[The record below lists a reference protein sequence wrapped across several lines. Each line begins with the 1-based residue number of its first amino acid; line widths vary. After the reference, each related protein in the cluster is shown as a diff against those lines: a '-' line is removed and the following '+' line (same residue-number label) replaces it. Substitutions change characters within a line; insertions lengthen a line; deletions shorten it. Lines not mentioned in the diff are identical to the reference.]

1 MVMDMD
7 APRVLSIVML
17 TDRRMVYFFIEPV
30 WPSRAV
36 PSQWNSGC
44 LAVEKKSVA
53 KWQEQK
59 KSFVKWRELLLSRLR
74 PFALPPPHPYNTGFN
89 GYVRTVDGQGGRTT
103 RHEPRHS
110 VAAGS

>member
-1 MVMDMD
+1 MDMD

-53 KWQEQK
+53 KSQ
-59 KSFVKWRELLLSRLR
+59 
-74 PFALPPPHPYNTGFN
+74 GFRAT
-89 GYVRTVDGQGGRTT
+89 VRGM
-103 RHEPRHS
+103 
-110 VAAGS
+110 